1 MPTCGPDYAN
11 VGYKEYFDVGC
22 PNCTQYT
29 NAAGTACAQYCT
41 ANSRSYI
48 YGNAGYLTG
57 CGESICSQTCAN
69 YNLYGAGNGSLLD
82 DCSQY
87 FNYSNCSNYTRNAT
101 GAGSVL
107 PALGLNQPLI
117 DGITDV
123 PTSITAIEHLR
134 DKMSTLVDIKLRQT
148 TVNNVQSAAVADATF
163 NDGNPATIEQVAATQ
178 YNALK
183 SKLDSFW
190 AALKASGTTLGTAT
204 SVPARTA
211 GADPVQKSNI
221 TALKNDLVTI
231 ANACTQ
237 SYANYQN
244 QSWYA
249 NANSYCN
256 NQVYG
261 RTAYYRDMV
270 CSNSGYTNYFNSNPC
285 WDYTNYAN
293 HSNHSSHGNHSNY
306 NDYCNNC
313 SNCSDCNH
321 CSDTY
326 GDHHS

>member
-41 ANSRSYI
+41 ADSRGYYI
-48 YGNAGYLTG
+48 YGNTGYPSSCWEAI
-57 CGESICSQTCAN
+57 CGQTCAN
-69 YNLYGAGNGSLLD
+69 YNLYGGGNGSLLD

-107 PALGLNQPLI
+107 SALSLNQSLI

-148 TVNNVQSAAVADATF
+148 TVNNVQSDAVADATF
-163 NDGNPATIEQVAATQ
+163 NDDNPATIERVVATQ

-183 SKLDSFW
+183 SKLDSLW

-285 WDYTNYAN
+285 WDYTN
-293 HSNHSSHGNHSNY
+293 HSNHSNY
-306 NDYCNNC
+306 SRCG
-313 SNCSDCNH
+313 SNCAD
-321 CSDTY
+321 Y
-326 GDHHS
+326 GDYQRCDNCYDYNRCPNEWP